1 MLQFKLMK
9 KVAPSY
15 SFAIDE
21 ATLRKMKDFYSPF
34 QAESPSPYIDLFARG
49 DGFTVSLYKK
59 NKAGKITASFQGP
72 NSIDEALIWD
82 KNAHDTSVQP
92 TLPHAPF
99 PPRIMHPGP
108 VVLNRY
114 PQIGSDEVGTGDF
127 FGPICV
133 CASYV
138 EEKDLPRINE
148 LGITDSKKMSDDY
161 ILQIGPTLIHEFD
174 YSQLSLP
181 NEKYNAIH
189 DELNMN
195 AIKAKMHNRCDLN
208 LREKHPESFIYQD
221 QFAEPSLYFHYLK
234 DEPQVVK
241 NITFH
246 TKGESL
252 YPSVALASVIAR
264 YSFLRKMEELS
275 EHYQMPIPFGAGEDV
290 DRFAQAFVKK
300 YGKAEL
306 EKTAKLNFANYK
318 KIN

>member
-1 MLQFKLMK
+1 MLQFSHMK
-9 KVAPSY
+9 KVQPCF
-15 SFAIDE
+15 SFQPDE
-21 ATLRKMKDFYSPF
+21 ATLAKIKDFYAPF
-34 QAESPSPYIDLFARG
+34 QEESPNEYIDLFARG
-49 DGFTVSLYKK
+49 EGVAVTVYKR
-59 NKAGKITASFQGP
+59 NKAGKVSVSFQGERAVE
-72 NSIDEALIWD
+72 EASIWD
-82 KNAHDTSVQP
+82 KNAVDTSVQP
-92 TLPHAPF
+92 TLPRPPF
-99 PPRIMHPGP
+99 PPHVMHPGP

-133 CASYV
+133 CAAYV

-148 LGITDSKKMSDDY
+148 LGVTDSKKMSDDY
-161 ILQIGPTLIHEFD
+161 IQQIGPLLIHEFD

-208 LREKHPESFIYQD
+208 LRAKHPESFIYQD

-234 DEPQVVK
+234 GEKDVVK

-275 EHYQMPIPFGAGEDV
+275 ERYNMPIPFGAGEDV
-290 DRFAQAFVKK
+290 DRFAAAFVQK

-318 KIN
+318 KIS